1 MKYISRNGRRPRTA
15 FIKEM
20 ERRERESGCRRNNNR
35 SVEVT
40 DFTGWKK
47 LGYILRSLEYVG
59 HIPGEPILSIALK
72 FLGSQ
77 EKRRILNSAIRMIKK
92 LKSRSEGAVADLKTD
107 YSTEDALDRVNRNEA
122 VKPCLFSLILNALV
136 NVQKKAEKRSRENRL
151 EQKLDSVCGIFG
163 LSPAEKDVML
173 LLYLYNND
181 ATVERLYD
189 ELGTCLDV
197 RIYSGV
203 RNARLLSVMT
213 GFSRNDVGKAFF
225 ETSPLVKAGLL
236 TDEKEIAPE
245 LVEYLEGNT
254 STPITGRYF
263 SEYSGGCVPLEYHVI
278 EKKDIDAITTIV
290 SHKTPK
296 AGINILLYGMPGT
309 GKTEFSRALGRH
321 LEKKVYEVKNI
332 TEDTRN
338 EKNWSM
344 FRYRALFA
352 CQRMVDAASSLIVV
366 DEADEMLNTR
376 SFFGSSSTIEKGQ
389 VNRILDETKN
399 VILWI
404 TNRSEGIDEST
415 MRRFDYSVGFEKLTF
430 CQRKSVWQLGLEKHG
445 LADMFSP
452 EEIETFTTN
461 YEISAG
467 GIDIALRNAARI
479 KAAGVEKT
487 AITALMENIMKAHVK
502 VIDEERSPA
511 DLKKPNAP
519 SYSLE
524 GLNIKADVPATM
536 KFLDKFNAVWTRPFE
551 AMAIKNMNMLLFGPP
566 GTGKTEFAKYVA
578 RVTNRRLVVR
588 RASDLLSCWVGETEK
603 IIRRA
608 FQEAEKDRAILFIDE
623 ADSMLGTREGAQH
636 SWEISFVNEMLTNM
650 ETFHGMLICSTNFK
664 KIVDSAAIRR
674 FNIKLEFDYLT
685 PQGAMA
691 FYNLFLA
698 GLPQSPLTDG
708 EAAKIGSLSGLT
720 PGDFKVVHQK
730 FLLFEK
736 SELTHEKLIDG
747 LGQEL
752 AARDS
757 KFGKT
762 IGFAKGQGS

>member
-1 MKYISRNGRRPRTA
+1 
-15 FIKEM
+15 M
-20 ERRERESGCRRNNNR
+20 ERRERESGCRKNNNR

-47 LGYILRSLEYVG
+47 LGYIVRSLEYVG
-59 HIPGEPILSIALK
+59 HIPNESTLSIALK

-77 EKRRILNSAIRMIKK
+77 EKRRILNSAISVIKK
-92 LKSRSEGAVADLKTD
+92 MKSMSEVAVNDLKTE
-107 YSTEDALDRVNRNEA
+107 YSIEDALDRVNRNEA
-122 VKPCLFSLILNALV
+122 VNPCLFDHMLDGLIK
-136 NVQKKAEKRSRENRL
+136 VQKKAEKKLLENRL
-151 EQKLDSVCGIFG
+151 EKKLDSVCRIFG
-163 LSPAEKDVML
+163 LSPAEKDVIL
-173 LLYLYNND
+173 LMYLYNTD

-197 RIYSGV
+197 RNYKCIAG
-203 RNARLLSVMT
+203 NTRLLSVMT
-213 GFSRNDVGKAFF
+213 GFSRSDVGKAFF
-225 ETSPLVKAGLL
+225 ETSPLVKAGLFN
-236 TDEKEIAPE
+236 DEKEIAPE

-263 SEYSGGCVPLEYHVI
+263 SEYSGSSVPLEYHVI
-278 EKKDIDAITTIV
+278 DKKDIDAITTIV
-290 SHKTPK
+290 SHKTPGS
-296 AGINILLYGMPGT
+296 GINILLYGMPGT
-309 GKTEFSRALGRH
+309 GKTEFSRALGKH
-321 LEKKVYEVKNI
+321 LGKKVYEVKNI
-332 TEDTRN
+332 TENTSN

-352 CQRMVDAASSLIVV
+352 CQRMVDAAGSLIVV

-376 SFFGSSSTIEKGQ
+376 SFFGSSSSIEKGQ
-389 VNRILDETKN
+389 INRILDDTKN

-445 LADMFSP
+445 LSGMFSP
-452 EEIETFTTN
+452 EEIETFTSN

-479 KAAGVEKT
+479 KAAGVEKA
-487 AITALMENIMKAHVK
+487 AITSVMEKIMKAHVK
-502 VIDEERSPA
+502 VIDEEKSPA

-536 KFLDKFNAVWTRPFE
+536 KLLDKFNAVWNGPFE
-551 AMAIKNMNMLLFGPP
+551 AMAIKNMNMLLYGPP

-578 RVTNRRLVVR
+578 RVTKRRLVVR

-685 PQGAMA
+685 PQGAMT

-698 GLPQSPLTDG
+698 GLPQSPPTDTD
-708 EAAKIGSLSGLT
+708 AAKIGALSGLT

-736 SELTHEKLIDG
+736 SELSHEKLIDS

-752 AARDS
+752 TARDS
-757 KFGKT
+757 KSGKT
-762 IGFAKGQGS
+762 IGFKKG